1 MLLLNPH
8 FETSLSVSEMD
19 TVEKFKAI
27 SVAAKVDNLD
37 DSCVMLLLNA
47 METLN
52 NPDAK
57 IMW

>member
-1 MLLLNPH
+1 MN
-8 FETSLSVSEMD
+8 

-37 DSCVMLLLNA
+37 DGNIMLLLNA

-57 IMW
+57 IMWWCHIEQFVSSF